1 MPPAASSAWVRA
13 GVMMGVEPL
22 AAELGGDAVALG
34 AACGIDPAAF
44 ADPDFPIPVRGF
56 AQLLERA
63 AAELAC
69 PNLGLRL
76 SQRQEMSLF
85 GPLWPFLA
93 NSATVGELVRE
104 VAHVFPLH
112 TPAAS
117 PQVEPTEGGLIF
129 VYDAA
134 GEVGAPRRQLIELGI
149 GVLVGEIRRL
159 CPDWRPEAV
168 QFRHAAPADLE
179 LHHRLLGPNLL
190 FEADR
195 NTVFLDAAA
204 LATPYGAGDASLAG
218 AWQETLASRL
228 AALDGL
234 IQTRTE
240 AVVRNLLP
248 FGRCDLAAVAAF
260 LRLTP
265 RTLQRRL
272 AADGTSFEQILDGVR
287 ADLALYYLRES
298 RLSVAAVAEILQFS
312 ETSALTRA
320 CRRWHGASPR
330 AVRATT

>member
-1 MPPAASSAWVRA
+1 MLPASTSAWVRA
-13 GVMMGVEPL
+13 GAMMGIEPL
-22 AAELGGDAVALG
+22 LAELGGDALALG
-34 AACGIDPAAF
+34 AVCGIDPAAF
-44 ADPDFPIPVRGF
+44 ADPDFPVPVRGF
-56 AQLLERA
+56 AQMLERA

-76 SQRQEMSLF
+76 SQRQGLSLF

-93 NSATVGELVRE
+93 NCATVGELVRE
-104 VAHVFPLH
+104 VAYVFPLH

-117 PQVEPTEGGLIF
+117 PQVEPAEGGLIF

-149 GVLVGEIRRL
+149 GVLVGEIRRRRA
-159 CPDWRPEAV
+159 DWRPEAV

-204 LATPYGAGDASLAG
+204 LATPYGAGDANLAG
-218 AWQETLASRL
+218 AWQETLTSRL

-248 FGRCDLAAVAAF
+248 FGRCDLAAVAAL
-260 LRLTP
+260 LRLSQ

-272 AADGTSFEQILDGVR
+272 AEDRTSFEQILDAVR

>member
-1 MPPAASSAWVRA
+1 MFPPSTSAWVRA
-13 GVMMGVEPL
+13 GVMMGIEPL
-22 AAELGGDAVALG
+22 LAELGGDALALG
-34 AACGIDPAAF
+34 EACGIDRAAF
-44 ADPDFPIPVRGF
+44 ADPDFPVPVRGF

-76 SQRQEMSLF
+76 SQRQGLSLF

-93 NSATVGELVRE
+93 NCATVGELVRE
-104 VAHVFPLH
+104 VAHIFPLH
-112 TPAAS
+112 TPAAA
-117 PQVEPTEGGLIF
+117 PQVEDAEGGLIF
-129 VYDAA
+129 IYDAV
-134 GEVGAPRRQLIELGI
+134 GEMGAPRRQLIELGI
-149 GVLVGEIRRL
+149 GVLTGEVRRL
-159 CPDWRPEAV
+159 RPPWRPEIV

-218 AWQETLASRL
+218 AWQEALASRL

-234 IQTRTE
+234 VRTRTE

-248 FGRCDLAAVAAF
+248 FGRCDLAAVAAL
-260 LRLTP
+260 LRLSP

-272 AADGTSFEQILDGVR
+272 AADGTSFGELLDAVR

-330 AVRATT
+330 AVRAEA